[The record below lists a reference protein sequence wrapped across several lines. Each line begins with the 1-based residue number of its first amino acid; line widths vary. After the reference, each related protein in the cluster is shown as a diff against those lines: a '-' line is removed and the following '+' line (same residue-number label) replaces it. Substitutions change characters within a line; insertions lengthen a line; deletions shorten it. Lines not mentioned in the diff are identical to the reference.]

1 MAKALAGL
9 ALLGPGWPRPLD
21 VAPGSLCS
29 ARSSRW
35 APLTPGMGHSAGL
48 ATRIDFGLCKR
59 GLCCLPPV
67 RLRQPSTGSWP
78 CAQRPLPEVAG
89 GGGAGAEP
97 RAHGDR
103 LQACSGSRHH
113 HLQPAGLIRSPQS
126 WLSPGPGVDAGPAE
140 VPGPGQYRSC
150 IGFNEDISI
159 CGLIFLLS
167 ASGSS
172 GHFFKCCFCPVL
184 SPNTCLT
191 YNVSMVLCVSH
202 VLICIFCPC
211 SNSCFRG
218 VVFPASRVSGK

>member
-1 MAKALAGL
+1 MWQSQPPLPALSPSSPLCRLLPASHDLLSTAARLWASGSSAGWDVVFLQEEGLLGLLWTRGHHMAKALAGL

-48 ATRIDFGLCKR
+48 ATRIDFGLRKR

-97 RAHGDR
+97 RAHGDPYR
-103 LQACSGSRHH
+103 RAPGLGTTTCS
-113 HLQPAGLIRSPQS
+113 
-126 WLSPGPGVDAGPAE
+126 
-140 VPGPGQYRSC
+140 
-150 IGFNEDISI
+150 
-159 CGLIFLLS
+159 LL
-167 ASGSS
+167 G
-172 GHFFKCCFCPVL
+172 
-184 SPNTCLT
+184 
-191 YNVSMVLCVSH
+191 
-202 VLICIFCPC
+202 
-211 SNSCFRG
+211 
-218 VVFPASRVSGK
+218 